1 MALIVGSKGQVV
13 ISKEI
18 RDQLGVKPGW
28 IALERLAGD
37 HIEVYFIPPEHRE
50 SLKASLL
57 PHVKVH
63 IAPGKEWNEARNS
76 AWGEEAK
83 KKIIGG
89 KQIT

>member
-28 IALERLAGD
+28 IALERLTGD

-76 AWGEEAK
+76 VWGEAAK

-89 KQIT
+89 KQVS